1 MLEKIMNK
9 LAGPLTKVA
18 AFLQT
23 NRYTSAIINGITVSI
38 PVTIVGAL
46 ATLIT
51 AAPNPDAVTKPGNIF
66 YGLLSA
72 WYNAAHGGLGTA
84 ATFINNVSLNMI
96 AVYCLLAITYNL
108 ARGFKHNVVLD
119 MITSVM
125 CFVCVA
131 CTFDGGLSTGFLG
144 GRGLFC
150 AFLVAC
156 LSTSITEFFFK
167 SGFKIKLP
175 DAVPPNVSAP
185 FEALIPM
192 FVNVCVFYG
201 INAAFIAL
209 NGNNLATNIL
219 NLMKPL
225 ISTTDTLGAA
235 LIYGLLLNG
244 LWIVGVHGGN
254 VCNSVMSA
262 FFLMNLTENAEAAA
276 AGLPL
281 PHILCTNWNTFGLNV
296 GGSGNGIAL
305 CLSMLIVAKSTHLK
319 TMGRI
324 GAPAVAFNIT
334 EPLVFGTPIV
344 LNPYLVFPFVVTPL
358 INTVISFLL
367 MQANLVGRIRIN
379 APWVL
384 PGPIFFFLS
393 TLDFRNVIL
402 WFVLVAI
409 DTVIYLPFMKMYD
422 NSLVAQEQ
430 EG

>member
-9 LAGPLTKVA
+9 IAEPLTKVA

-23 NRYTSAIINGITVSI
+23 NRYTSAIINGLTVTI

-66 YGLLSA
+66 YGILSA
-72 WYNAAHGGLGTA
+72 WFNAAKGGLGTA
-84 ATFINNVSLNMI
+84 AAFLNNVSLNMVSVF
-96 AVYCLLAITYNL
+96 ALLAITYNL
-108 ARGFKHNVVLD
+108 ARSFKHNVVLD
-119 MITSVM
+119 MITSFM

-131 CTFDGGLSTGFLG
+131 CSFDGGLSTGFLG

-156 LSTSITEFFFK
+156 LSTTITELFNK
-167 SGFKIKLP
+167 AGFKIKLP
-175 DAVPPNVSAP
+175 EQVPPNVSAP

-192 FVNVCVFYG
+192 FVNVCLFYA
-201 INAAFIAL
+201 INAAFVAL

-235 LIYGLLLNG
+235 LVYGLLLNG

-262 FFLMNLTENAEAAA
+262 FFLMNLTANAEAAA
-276 AGLPL
+276 AGQPL
-281 PHILCTNWNTFGLNV
+281 PHILATNWNTIGLNL
-296 GGSGNGIAL
+296 GGSGCGCAL
-305 CLSMLIVAKSTHLK
+305 ALSMLIVAKSAHLR
-319 TMGRI
+319 TMVKVG
-324 GAPAVAFNIT
+324 GPAVIFNIT

-344 LNPYLVFPFVVTPL
+344 LNPYLVVPFVCVPL
-358 INTVISFLL
+358 LNTVILFLL
-367 MQANLVGRIRIN
+367 MQANVLGRIRIN

-384 PGPIFFFLS
+384 PGPIFWFLS
-393 TLDFRNVIL
+393 TLDFKMVIA
-402 WFVLVAI
+402 WFVLLAI
-409 DTVIYLPFMKMYD
+409 DTVIYIPFMKMYD
-422 NSLVAQEQ
+422 NSLLAQEK